1 MYLTLFIRE
10 MILAL
15 LQCWLDF
22 RIVLITIGGRDR
34 TKEHLVRGYRG
45 LSAWLAA
52 VLCFVVVVSVA
63 CNFGVTPATPT
74 PRISPTSS
82 IKPVITIQA
91 PQNNADAVVNQA
103 ITVQASGSHPEGV
116 TRLELR
122 ANGQQVDSKV
132 SQNQLGDQQ
141 FSAYLNYTPT
151 VEGTLI
157 LQVLA
162 WRGGLSS
169 DPAAV
174 TVNVKSQQAQ
184 ITSTVAAPTAF
195 QPQATFD
202 PRCRARVEVQGL
214 NFRQG
219 PSQNYPPFQVLAL
232 GNIVFITGRLADNT
246 WWQGRIGN
254 TLGWMSASYITLLGV
269 CSGVS
274 VAAPPASPVPTATI
288 TNTVPA
294 TVATPIPGKPDLV
307 VLEIIGPISIVLNAD
322 NTKAAI
328 YQIRVRNKGGAT
340 TAALILRLV
349 LPDGT
354 LRDLGVVQAL
364 APQQTA
370 VFQTEVTFNA
380 PGSVRLT
387 AIVDSNNTIDESD
400 ETNNLKSLDLVLI
413 KPTVVPTTPSQATSA
428 ATP

>member
-1 MYLTLFIRE
+1 M
-10 MILAL
+10 
-15 LQCWLDF
+15 
-22 RIVLITIGGRDR
+22 
-34 TKEHLVRGYRG
+34 RGYRG
-45 LSAWLAA
+45 FSAWLAA
-52 VLCFVVVVSVA
+52 VLCVVVMVSVA

-74 PRISPTSS
+74 PRVSPTSS
-82 IKPVITIQA
+82 VKPIITIQA

-132 SQNQLGDQQ
+132 SQNPLGDQQ

-151 VEGTLI
+151 VEGTLT
-157 LQVLA
+157 LEVLA
-162 WRGGLSS
+162 WRGGLAS
-169 DPAAV
+169 DPASV

-184 ITSTVAAPTAF
+184 VTNTVAAPTAF

-202 PRCRARVEVQGL
+202 PRCRARVEVNGL

-219 PSQNYPPFQVLAL
+219 PGQNYPPFQVLGL
-232 GNIVFITGRLADNT
+232 GSIVFITGRLADNT

-274 VAAPPASPVPTATI
+274 VAAPPASPVPTVAI
-288 TNTVPA
+288 TNTVA
-294 TVATPIPGKPDLV
+294 TTVASPVPGKPDLIV
-307 VLEIIGPISIVLNAD
+307 FEITGPISIVLDAN
-322 NTKAAI
+322 NTKTAT
-328 YQIRVRNKGGAT
+328 YQIKVKNNGSVNTGAFNVG
-340 TAALILRLV
+340 LV

-354 LRDLGVVQAL
+354 LRDLGSVPAL
-364 APQQTA
+364 APQQQA
-370 VFQTEVTFNA
+370 VFQTDVTFTA
-380 PGSVRLT
+380 PGSARLT

-413 KPTVVPTTPSQATSA
+413 KPTVVPTTPAQATSA